1 MTRWLSTTLAL
12 EVWVNA
18 LTPGG
23 VFRNHD
29 PELIRRYE
37 NLTPLPRMASEEN
50 LVGPVLFLAPDLA
63 RYVTG
68 HNLVVGEGFSVW

>member
-1 MTRWLSTTLAL
+1 M
-12 EVWVNA
+12 
-18 LTPGG
+18 
-23 VFRNHD
+23 FRNHD
-29 PELIRRYE
+29 PEFVRRCE

-68 HNLVVGEGFSVW
+68 HNLVVDEGFSVW